1 MTPKEKSNELI
12 EKFLNKPI
20 NFPYIDTVDKQCIGS
35 GYMTYK
41 SAVKCA
47 IIAVEEIIKEL
58 LKVEVMIHPDFQ
70 SIFVQKIEFWQ
81 EVKQQLE
88 NEL

>member
-1 MTPKEKSNELI
+1 MTPKEKANELI
-12 EKFLNKPI
+12 EKFLNQPI

-35 GYMTYK
+35 GYMTYN

-47 IIAVEEIIKEL
+47 IIAVDEIITANPISHVGNSTIKY
-58 LKVEVMIHPDFQ
+58 
-70 SIFVQKIEFWQ
+70 WQ
-81 EVKQQLE
+81 AVKQELE